1 MKRYL
6 AIIIACICIA
16 WAGMHYNQGKS
27 RELIQ
32 SPNSTT
38 ENYGNDSIAFSDSSL
53 EKAIREKISK
63 PSGQIYKVDLENI
76 TELEV
81 VSANIKEL
89 SGIENLTNLEELDL
103 SFNDIND
110 ISNISNLTNLVKLI
124 LSHNSLVI

>member
-89 SGIENLTNLEELDL
+89 SGIWK
-103 SFNDIND
+103 
-110 ISNISNLTNLVKLI
+110 SNQFRRIRLI
-124 LSHNSLVI
+124 IQWYQRYKQYK